1 MTVRAAY
8 HREVRTRGLVIV
20 VALAA
25 LPGCREIFGID
36 SPRLRDGGGESVD
49 GDVADATG
57 PPADAQQCFGSGSF
71 TVCLA
76 TLPIAPATL
85 PTTLDTG
92 TSVECANS
100 QPPGWT
106 ATQPAACFVIG
117 TDVTIGG
124 NGTIAVTG
132 SRPLVVV
139 ATGTLTIAGTLD
151 AASRGVTNP
160 KTGPASA
167 EGPCNSFAQTP
178 EGGGA
183 GAAGGGAGGSFVDE
197 GGHGGKSG
205 VNLGGLPA
213 NPLAAPTTLR
223 PGCPGQHGSIP
234 SPGDMSIPGPG
245 GGAVY
250 LVAGT
255 AIAIEPTGLIDV
267 SGAAGLT
274 SGLGTG
280 GSGGGSGGMLVL
292 YAPVIGATGG
302 ALMANGGGGT
312 SAGDAEDSGTDG
324 HDPSEAAPTTPALG
338 GMYLV
343 SGGNGAAAATAATNG
358 TANAGISG
366 GGGGGGIG
374 YIRANVAV
382 PGVTSSPSIS
392 VVTP

>member
-1 MTVRAAY
+1 MTARGAY
-8 HREVRTRGLVIV
+8 HGDVRTRRLVI
-20 VALAA
+20 ALAFAA
-25 LPGCREIFGID
+25 LPGCREVFGID
-36 SPRLRDGGGESVD
+36 SPRLRDGGEA
-49 GDVADATG
+49 DVAGDAANDG

-71 TVCLA
+71 AVCLA

-85 PTTLDTG
+85 PTALDTT
-92 TSVECANS
+92 TSVECANT

-106 ATQPAACFVIG
+106 PAQPDACFVIG

-151 AASRGVTNP
+151 AASRNVTDP

-167 EGPCNSFAQTP
+167 AGPCNPFAQTP
-178 EGGGA
+178 TGSGPGE
-183 GAAGGGAGGSFVDE
+183 AGGGAGGSFVDE

-205 VNLGGLPA
+205 MNVGGQPGTA
-213 NPLAAPTTLR
+213 LAPPTTLR
-223 PGCPGQHGSIP
+223 GGCSGQHGSL
-234 SPGDMSIPGPG
+234 PGIGDTSNPGPG

-267 SGAAGLT
+267 SGAGGLT

-280 GSGGGSGGMLVL
+280 GSGGGTGGMLVL

-302 ALMANGGGGT
+302 AVMANGGGGT
-312 SAGDAEDSGTDG
+312 SAGDSQDSGTDG

-343 SGGNGAAAATAATNG
+343 EGGNGAAAAIAATNG
-358 TANAGISG
+358 TANAGVSG

>member
-1 MTVRAAY
+1 MIAGAAY
-8 HREVRTRGLVIV
+8 HGEVRTRLLVI
-20 VALAA
+20 ALAFAA
-25 LPGCREIFGID
+25 LPGCRQIFGID
-36 SPRLRDGGGESVD
+36 PPQLRDGGGSNVD
-49 GDVADATG
+49 RDAAGDG
-57 PPADAQQCFGSGSF
+57 PPADAQQCFGSGPF

-85 PTTLDTG
+85 PATLDTG

-100 QPPGWT
+100 QPPGW
-106 ATQPAACFVIG
+106 APAQPAACFVIG

-124 NGTIAVTG
+124 SGTIAVTG
-132 SRPLVVV
+132 SRPLVVI

-151 AASRGVTNP
+151 AATRNVTNP

-167 EGPCNSFAQTP
+167 AGPCNPFTQVP
-178 EGGGA
+178 GGNVP

-197 GGHGGKSG
+197 GGHGGSSG
-205 VNLGGLPA
+205 ANAGGAPGVA
-213 NPLAAPTTLR
+213 LAAPTTLR
-223 PGCPGQHGSIP
+223 GGCAGQPGSKPTFN
-234 SPGDMSIPGPG
+234 DTVDPGPG

-255 AIAIEPTGLIDV
+255 AIAFEPTGLIDV
-267 SGAAGLT
+267 SGAAGVT
-274 SGLGTG
+274 GGVGTG

-312 SAGDAEDSGTDG
+312 SAGDSADPGMSG
-324 HDPSEAAPTTPALG
+324 HDPSESAPTTPALG
-338 GMYLV
+338 ALYLV
-343 SGGNGAAAATAATNG
+343 DGGNGAAATTAATSA
-358 TANAGISG
+358 TASPGVSG

-382 PGVTSSPSIS
+382 PGLTSSPPIS